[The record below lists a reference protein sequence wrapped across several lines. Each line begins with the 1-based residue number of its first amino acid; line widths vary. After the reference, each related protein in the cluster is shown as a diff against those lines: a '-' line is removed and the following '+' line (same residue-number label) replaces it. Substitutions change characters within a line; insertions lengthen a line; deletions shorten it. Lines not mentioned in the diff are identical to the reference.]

1 MFVYTYVFFIIE
13 NCVLAVVFKM
23 KSLLICFNIVFL
35 TYTILIYLK
44 RKNEMKSQQMTW
56 RSETMENDLIKSGNQ
71 GKITTHE
78 TIDAISSL
86 YYYYYLAVDLAMPVP
101 LRGFTVVT
109 MEVQYY
115 LVEEDAVVI
124 LISSM

>member
-1 MFVYTYVFFIIE
+1 
-13 NCVLAVVFKM
+13 M
-23 KSLLICFNIVFL
+23 KLLTQYHRHN
-35 TYTILIYLK
+35 
-44 RKNEMKSQQMTW
+44 
-56 RSETMENDLIKSGNQ
+56 
-71 GKITTHE
+71 
-78 TIDAISSL
+78 
-86 YYYYYLAVDLAMPVP
+86 YLAGFSNAVP

>member
-1 MFVYTYVFFIIE
+1 MYFIIE
-13 NCVLAVVFKM
+13 NCVLAVIFKM

>member
-1 MFVYTYVFFIIE
+1 
-13 NCVLAVVFKM
+13 
-23 KSLLICFNIVFL
+23 
-35 TYTILIYLK
+35 
-44 RKNEMKSQQMTW
+44 MKSQQMTW

-86 YYYYYLAVDLAMPVP
+86 YYYYYYLAVDLAMPVP